1 MATALIRGLDDL
13 RRTINSWRQQGQRI
27 ALVPTMG
34 ALHEGH
40 LSLMRLAAQHS
51 DRVCA
56 SIFVNPTQFGPN
68 EDFEAYPRDLD
79 RDYALLEKEEVD
91 LLYAPET
98 SDIYCEGFATSV
110 RVSGVSE
117 GLCGG
122 NRPGHFDGVALIV
135 TKLLLRV
142 LPDLAVFGEKD
153 YQQLQVIRRLVR
165 DLDIPVE
172 ILGGPTIRETDGL
185 ALSSRNAY
193 LNPTERAIAPALYRV
208 LTDYAQKLST
218 GAPTDLNEACSE
230 LIAAGFN
237 RVEYLE
243 WRSSEGLHPPAPGRE
258 PGQIPGRL
266 LAAAHLRST
275 RLIDNVPV
283 LPLAD
288 RD

>member
-1 MATALIRGLDDL
+1 MATAIIRGLEDL
-13 RRTINSWRQQGQRI
+13 RTTIAGWRRQGQRI

-40 LSLMRLAAQHS
+40 LSLMRLAAQHC

-79 RDYALLEKEEVD
+79 RDHALLEKEGVD
-91 LLYAPET
+91 LLYAPEAG
-98 SDIYCEGFATSV
+98 DIYGEGFSTSV

-122 NRPGHFDGVALIV
+122 NRPGHFDGVALVV

-172 ILGGPTIRETDGL
+172 ILGGPTVREADGL

-193 LNPTERAIAPALYRV
+193 LDTAERAVAPALYRI
-208 LTDYAQKLST
+208 LSRYAEKLSA
-218 GAPTDLNEACSE
+218 GAGADLDEARKE
-230 LIAAGFN
+230 LLDAGFD

-266 LAAAHLRST
+266 LAAAHLGRT

-283 LPLAD
+283 IPRTD
-288 RD
+288 RG

>member
-1 MATALIRGLDDL
+1 MTTAIIRGVEEL
-13 RRTINSWRQQGQRI
+13 RAATGAWRRQGQSI

-40 LSLMRLAAQHS
+40 LSLMRLAAQHC

-56 SIFVNPTQFGPN
+56 SIFVNPTQFGPH
-68 EDFEAYPRDLD
+68 EDFDAYPRNLE
-79 RDYALLEKEEVD
+79 RDHALLEAEGVD
-91 LLYAPET
+91 LLYAPT
-98 SDIYCEGFATSV
+98 AGDVYGEGFSTSV
-110 RVSGVSE
+110 HVGGVSE

-122 NRPGHFDGVALIV
+122 NRPGHFDGVALVV

-172 ILGGPTIRETDGL
+172 ILGAPTVREDDGL

-193 LNPTERAIAPALYRV
+193 LDREERRVAPALYRI
-208 LTDYAQKLST
+208 LIRYAEKLAS
-218 GAPTDLNEACSE
+218 GVPADLAEARRE
-230 LIAAGFN
+230 LLEAGFDH
-237 RVEYLE
+237 VEYLE
-243 WRSSEGLHPPAPGRE
+243 WRSSEGLHPPAAGRE
-258 PGQIPGRL
+258 PAQVPGRL
-266 LAAAHLRST
+266 LAAVRLGRT

-283 LPLAD
+283 MPRTGCD
-288 RD
+288 